1 MLLHNFLH
9 QMMNFLLNNIYAYLF
24 IVKKSHQPF
33 FGEWKT
39 RRISANWIAGFMLM
53 SRNL

>member
-24 IVKKSHQPF
+24 IVKKVIDPF
-33 FGEWKT
+33 SESGKP
-39 RRISANWIAGFMLM
+39 AGFPPTGL
-53 SRNL
+53 RVLCL